1 MSWRTICITK
11 RAKLDLRMS
20 HLVVRSDETVR
31 IPISE
36 IGVLIVDNTG
46 CSFTCSLLVELI
58 KNKVKV
64 IFCDEKHNPCCE
76 TIPNVG
82 SHDCSKSIRSQ
93 IAWSKVV
100 CATVWTELV
109 FWKIKKQRDH
119 LSERGSPQAALLDH
133 YLNEIEYGDATNRE
147 GHAAKVYFNA
157 LWGMD
162 FSRDKECP
170 TNAAL
175 NYGYALLLSL
185 FNKEIV
191 SAGYLTQLGIWHD
204 NQFNPYNLTS
214 DLMEP
219 FRPLIDRK
227 VYDLAPKEFGPKEK
241 REMLTI
247 IEQQVLMDGQK
258 QYLPNAIRIYVK
270 SILDKLNGPADSLIS
285 MYSDLSCIVS

>member
-46 CSFTCSLLVELI
+46 CSFTCSLLAELI

-119 LSERGSPQAALLDH
+119 LVERGSSQAALLDH

>member
-46 CSFTCSLLVELI
+46 CSFTCSLLAELI

-119 LSERGSPQAALLDH
+119 LAERGSSQAALLDL

-227 VYDLAPKEFGPKEK
+227 VYDLVPKEFGPKEK

-247 IEQQVLMDGQK
+247 IEQQVLMDSQK

-270 SILDKLNGPADSLIS
+270 SVLDKLNGPADSLIS
-285 MYSDLSCIVS
+285 MYSDLPCIVS

>member
-1 MSWRTICITK
+1 
-11 RAKLDLRMS
+11 MS

-58 KNKVKV
+58 KNKIKV

-119 LSERGSPQAALLDH
+119 LSERGSPQAALLDL

>member
-1 MSWRTICITK
+1 
-11 RAKLDLRMS
+11 MS

-58 KNKVKV
+58 KNKIKV

-119 LSERGSPQAALLDH
+119 LSERGSPQSALLDL

>member
-31 IPISE
+31 IPIAE
-36 IGVLIVDNTG
+36 IGVLIIDNTG
-46 CSFTCSLLVELI
+46 CSFTCSLLAELM

-76 TIPNVG
+76 TIPYVG
-82 SHDCSKSIRSQ
+82 AHDCSKSIRSQ
-93 IAWSKVV
+93 IAWSKTS
-100 CATVWTELV
+100 CAKVWTEIV
-109 FWKIKKQRDH
+109 SWKIKKQRDH
-119 LSERGSPQAALLDH
+119 LAERNNAQAILLNL

-175 NYGYALLLSL
+175 NYGYTLLLSL

-204 NQFNPYNLTS
+204 NQFNPFNLTS

-219 FRPLIDRK
+219 FRPLVDRK
-227 VYDLAPKEFGPKEK
+227 VYDLAPKEFGPTEK
-241 REMLTI
+241 KMMLSI
-247 IEQQVLMDGQK
+247 IEQRVLMDGQK

-270 SILDKLNGPADSLIS
+270 SVLDKLNGLTNKCIS
-285 MYSDLSCIVS
+285 MYSDLPCIDS